1 MTPVT
6 TIPKHDIADASL
18 AEAGRKKIEWAE
30 RNMPVLA
37 QIRERFEK
45 SQPFT
50 GVRIA
55 ACMHVTTETANL
67 MRVLK
72 AGGAEIAL
80 CASNPLSTQ
89 DDTAA
94 ALVHEYG
101 ISVFARNAVDR
112 DGYYAHI
119 NAALDI
125 NPHQVFDDGCDLVNT
140 LHTTRKELLPNI
152 AGGCEETTTGVIR
165 LNQMAKDGALTF
177 PMIAV
182 NDTDTKH
189 MFDNRYGTGQST
201 FDAIFRATN
210 TLVAGKIVVVAG
222 FGYCGKGVAE
232 RAKGMGA
239 EVIITE
245 IDPTKALD
253 ALMQGFRVMP
263 MTEAAAIGDL
273 FITVTGNR
281 DVLRDEHFK
290 QMKDGAIL
298 ANSGHFD
305 IEIDV
310 AWLEKNAKQYAGNS
324 SSVHQLKNIFRVV
337 VYNPSNEK
345 LLLLATAFEKLNSVN
360 YASLI
365 SLEPIK
371 PPFDIPP
378 TTPDFMVNQTYI
390 GPNPGLNMQYAWDLG
405 LKGEGIRV
413 RDVEYGFNKNHEDLN
428 EVNAFL
434 APNMTIAEDALTYSQ
449 HGTAVVGIIIAG
461 NDGYGM
467 TGLAHEASEVIL
479 FPEWQEIGYNRIN
492 AVNQSI
498 QNSTA
503 GDVIMYE
510 MQEDATIQ
518 QQIKESMENH
528 IQSLKNAARQKL
540 MGKKSKLVMSIL

>member
-1 MTPVT
+1 MNAPVT
-6 TIPKHDIADASL
+6 KTVPRNDIADASL
-18 AEAGRKKIEWAE
+18 AEQGRKRIEWAE

-45 SQPFT
+45 SQPFA
-50 GVRIA
+50 GIRIA

-72 AGGAEIAL
+72 AGGADIAL

-101 ISVFARNAVDR
+101 ISVFAKNAVDR
-112 DGYYAHI
+112 DGYYAHL

-125 NPHQVFDDGCDLVNT
+125 EPHQVFDDGCDLVNV
-140 LHTTRKELLPNI
+140 LHTTRQELIPNV

-165 LNQMAKDGALTF
+165 LTQMAKDGALKF

-201 FDAIFRATN
+201 FDAIFRSTN

-232 RAKGMGA
+232 RAKGLGA

-263 MTEAAAIGDL
+263 MTKAAAIGDI
-273 FITVTGNR
+273 FITVTGNL

-290 QMKDGAIL
+290 IMKDGAIL

-305 IEIDV
+305 VEIDV
-310 AWLEKNAKQYAGNS
+310 AWLEKNAKQKNSKMRHQTDEYVMADNRRILLIAEGRLANLGAAEGHPASVMDMSFSDQALTAEWLLKSGKDLSAGLHNVPVSIDKDVARLKLESMGS
-324 SSVHQLKNIFRVV
+324 SLDVLTPAQEL
-337 VYNPSNEK
+337 Y
-345 LLLLATAFEKLNSVN
+345 LNSW
-360 YASLI
+360 
-365 SLEPIK
+365 E
-371 PPFDIPP
+371 
-378 TTPDFMVNQTYI
+378 
-390 GPNPGLNMQYAWDLG
+390 
-405 LKGEGIRV
+405 
-413 RDVEYGFNKNHEDLN
+413 
-428 EVNAFL
+428 
-434 APNMTIAEDALTYSQ
+434 
-449 HGTAVVGIIIAG
+449 HG
-461 NDGYGM
+461 
-467 TGLAHEASEVIL
+467 S
-479 FPEWQEIGYNRIN
+479 
-492 AVNQSI
+492 
-498 QNSTA
+498 
-503 GDVIMYE
+503 
-510 MQEDATIQ
+510 
-518 QQIKESMENH
+518 
-528 IQSLKNAARQKL
+528 
-540 MGKKSKLVMSIL
+540 

>member
-1 MTPVT
+1 MST
-6 TIPKHDIADASL
+6 TTSIKHDIANPAL
-18 AEAGRKKIEWAE
+18 AAEGKKRIEWAE

-45 SQPFT
+45 TKPFA

-72 AGGAEIAL
+72 AGGAELAL

-94 ALVHEYG
+94 ALVYEYG

-125 NPHQVFDDGCDLVNT
+125 EPHQVFDDGCDLVNT

-152 AGGCEETTTGVIR
+152 SGGCEETTTGVIR
-165 LNQMAKDGALTF
+165 LTQMAKDGALTF

-201 FDAIFRATN
+201 LDAVFRATN
-210 TLVAGKIVVVAG
+210 FLLAGRTLVVAG

-232 RAKGMGA
+232 RARGLGA
-239 EVIITE
+239 DVIVTE

-253 ALMQGFRVMP
+253 AMMQGFRVMP
-263 MTEAAAIGDL
+263 MTEAAKIGDV

-281 DVLRDEHFK
+281 DVLREEHFVV
-290 QMKDGAIL
+290 MKDGAIL

-310 AWLEKNAKQYAGNS
+310 AWLEQNAAKKNAKMRHQTDEYVLKSGN
-324 SSVHQLKNIFRVV
+324 R
-337 VYNPSNEK
+337 
-345 LLLLATAFEKLNSVN
+345 LLLLAEGRLVNLGAAEGHPAAVMDLSFSDQALTAEYLVKEAKNLKPGVHNVPTEIDKEVARLKLASMGGAVDVLTPAQELYLNSW
-360 YASLI
+360 
-365 SLEPIK
+365 E
-371 PPFDIPP
+371 
-378 TTPDFMVNQTYI
+378 
-390 GPNPGLNMQYAWDLG
+390 
-405 LKGEGIRV
+405 
-413 RDVEYGFNKNHEDLN
+413 
-428 EVNAFL
+428 
-434 APNMTIAEDALTYSQ
+434 
-449 HGTAVVGIIIAG
+449 HG
-461 NDGYGM
+461 
-467 TGLAHEASEVIL
+467 S
-479 FPEWQEIGYNRIN
+479 
-492 AVNQSI
+492 
-498 QNSTA
+498 
-503 GDVIMYE
+503 
-510 MQEDATIQ
+510 
-518 QQIKESMENH
+518 
-528 IQSLKNAARQKL
+528 
-540 MGKKSKLVMSIL
+540 

>member
-1 MTPVT
+1 MST
-6 TIPKHDIADASL
+6 TTSIKHDIANSDL
-18 AEAGRKKIEWAE
+18 AAEGKKRIEWAE

-45 SQPFT
+45 TKPFA

-72 AGGAEIAL
+72 AGGAELAL

-125 NPHQVFDDGCDLVNT
+125 QPHQVFDDGCDLVNT

-152 AGGCEETTTGVIR
+152 TGGCEETTTGVIR
-165 LNQMAKDGALTF
+165 LTQMAKDGALTF

-201 FDAIFRATN
+201 LDAVFRATN
-210 TLVAGKIVVVAG
+210 FLLAGRVLVVAG

-232 RAKGMGA
+232 RARGLGA
-239 EVIITE
+239 DVIVTE

-253 ALMQGFRVMP
+253 AMMQGFRVMP
-263 MTEAAAIGDL
+263 MTEAAKIGDV

-281 DVLRDEHFK
+281 DVLREEHFVL
-290 QMKDGAIL
+290 MKDGAIL

-310 AWLEKNAKQYAGNS
+310 AWLEQNNVKKNAKMR
-324 SSVHQLKNIFRVV
+324 HQTDEYVLKNGNRI
-337 VYNPSNEK
+337 
-345 LLLLATAFEKLNSVN
+345 LLLAEGRLVNLGAAEGHPASVMDLSFSDQALTAEYLVKEAKNLKPGVHNVPTEIDKEVARLKLASMGGAVDVLTPAQELYLNSW
-360 YASLI
+360 
-365 SLEPIK
+365 E
-371 PPFDIPP
+371 
-378 TTPDFMVNQTYI
+378 
-390 GPNPGLNMQYAWDLG
+390 
-405 LKGEGIRV
+405 
-413 RDVEYGFNKNHEDLN
+413 
-428 EVNAFL
+428 
-434 APNMTIAEDALTYSQ
+434 
-449 HGTAVVGIIIAG
+449 HG
-461 NDGYGM
+461 
-467 TGLAHEASEVIL
+467 S
-479 FPEWQEIGYNRIN
+479 
-492 AVNQSI
+492 
-498 QNSTA
+498 
-503 GDVIMYE
+503 
-510 MQEDATIQ
+510 
-518 QQIKESMENH
+518 
-528 IQSLKNAARQKL
+528 
-540 MGKKSKLVMSIL
+540 